1 MELSHKDEFL
11 CEFKVKFEPQVDEIL
26 RRHNYLNCHPAIKEK
41 PKLYNG
47 ERLLIPSVKELEDFT
62 TEDDVKIS
70 FDLIEVKEFGD
81 PASLRLFNVLL
92 NRTFKVCTQYLYQEI
107 FQFFHGFNLLQV
119 MGLFP
124 IKSGQI
130 GQRSFYNPLSKVEL
144 RKHQLEIWPGYIAA
158 IEKYDGGVYLV
169 FDNSSKIIRNE
180 TVADII
186 ATCLK
191 NNPKEFRNEVTKAV
205 IGKSVITRYTNKT
218 YKIDEID
225 FEKTPEDSFQRAD
238 GSTVTFK
245 DFYKVR
251 QIIY

>member
-1 MELSHKDEFL
+1 
-11 CEFKVKFEPQVDEIL
+11 
-26 RRHNYLNCHPAIKEK
+26 
-41 PKLYNG
+41 
-47 ERLLIPSVKELEDFT
+47 
-62 TEDDVKIS
+62 
-70 FDLIEVKEFGD
+70 
-81 PASLRLFNVLL
+81 
-92 NRTFKVCTQYLYQEI
+92 
-107 FQFFHGFNLLQV
+107 

-144 RKHQLEIWPGYIAA
+144 RKHALEIWPGYIAA
-158 IEKYDGGVYLV
+158 IERYDGGVYLV

-205 IGKSVITRYTNKT
+205 LGKSVITRYTNKT

-225 FEKTPEDSFQRAD
+225 FEKTPEDSFQNAD
-238 GSTVTFK
+238 GSTVTFI
-245 DFYKVR
+245 DFYKVCIYTLVFSVCVTFLVLVSIMILSCT
-251 QIIY
+251 IITPLKLVQGQKGYKKVRTRCSFCFAFLKIFKIMKTTNFQKKIRIFRILFEIVQNVEILGFWEVSKKLFLF